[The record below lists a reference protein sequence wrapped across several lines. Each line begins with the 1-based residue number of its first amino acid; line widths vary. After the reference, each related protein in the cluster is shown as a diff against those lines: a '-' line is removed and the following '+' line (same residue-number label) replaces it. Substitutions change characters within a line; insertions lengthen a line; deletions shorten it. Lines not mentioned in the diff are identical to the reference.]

1 VSTARIY
8 ALHAGGAAPR
18 GWERLWDRD
27 RWPHD
32 LLPTADPE
40 SEQRGA
46 LRFDGIEQPWL
57 RAAAKR
63 WTRARLLSGTTFGSM
78 RVYVRDLVIFGDW
91 LATHAPE
98 VSGPAAITR
107 AVLEDYLLWA
117 RCGMKSSATRRRH
130 VSAVRQFLSEQADDG
145 LAGLPRGAVI
155 HVGEI
160 PSVNGRP
167 PRGIEK
173 PVFDQLID
181 PANLALL
188 PTEKQR
194 TIVLLLAHTGLRVSS
209 LVTLARDALEIGSDG
224 HPYLRYRNLK
234 FKRETI
240 MPIAPQLSDQ
250 IRRQQ
255 AYLNDA
261 YGPDGTRYLLPNPP
275 QGERGH
281 QRGHG
286 GERHIATHSIGRLL
300 KAYVRKANI
309 RGSDGKLALEL
320 HPHLFRHHLATSLVN
335 DRVPLPVI
343 QRILDHASIQMTSLY
358 AQVNDETVKRELI
371 GWQQRVNIRGE
382 RIALA
387 PDSPLAQAAWMK
399 DHIARAKQ
407 ALPNGYCGLPLVQTC
422 PHPNAC
428 LSCENFL
435 TDASYR
441 PIHEHQLGE
450 TRRLQ
455 ENAERNGQAR
465 LVELLQRDQ
474 DALSRI
480 LTGLDELEASAL
492 SRPDECVD
500 PVDLVDLAGPPA

>member
-1 VSTARIY
+1 MRSTAVPLRV
-8 ALHAGGAAPR
+8 AGSGCGGLTDGRTTCCPR
-18 GWERLWDRD
+18 
-27 RWPHD
+27 
-32 LLPTADPE
+32 ADPD

-46 LRFDGIEQPWL
+46 LRFDGIAQPWL
-57 RAAAKR
+57 KEAAKR

-78 RVYVRDLVIFGDW
+78 RVYVRDLAIFGDW
-91 LATHAPE
+91 LARNAPE
-98 VSGPAAITR
+98 VGEPAGITR
-107 AVLEDYLLWA
+107 ALLEDYLLWV
-117 RCGMKSSATRRRH
+117 RSGLKSSATRRRH
-130 VSAVRQFLSEQADDG
+130 VSAVRQFLSEQAEDG
-145 LAGLPRGAVI
+145 LAGLSRGAVI

-160 PSVNGRP
+160 PSVTGRP

-173 PVFDQLID
+173 EVFDQLID

-188 PTEKQR
+188 PSEKQR

-209 LVTLARDALEIGSDG
+209 LVTLARDALQIGSDG
-224 HPYLRYRNLK
+224 HPYLRYRNVK

-240 MPIAPQLSDQ
+240 IPIAPQLADQ

-261 YGPDGTRYLLPNPP
+261 YGRDGTRFLLPNPP

-286 GERHIATHSIGRLL
+286 GERHIATTSVGRLL
-300 KAYVRKANI
+300 RAYVRKADI
-309 RGSDGKLALEL
+309 RGSDGKLAERL

-343 QRILDHASIQMTSLY
+343 QRILDHASIQMTSVY
-358 AQVNDETVKRELI
+358 AQVNDETVKRELT

-480 LTGLDELEASAL
+480 LTGLDELEASAAL
-492 SRPDECVD
+492 SSRPGES
-500 PVDLVDLAGPPA
+500 VDLVDLARPAT

>member
-1 VSTARIY
+1 VAE
-8 ALHAGGAAPR
+8 GG
-18 GWERLWDRD
+18 GETVD
-27 RWPHD
+27 
-32 LLPTADPE
+32 T
-40 SEQRGA
+40 
-46 LRFDGIEQPWL
+46 
-57 RAAAKR
+57 RAAFVGHNVRVDAGLR
-63 WTRARLLSGTTFGSM
+63 PRSGH
-78 RVYVRDLVIFGDW
+78 FGDW
-91 LATHAPE
+91 LATLAPE
-98 VSGPAAITR
+98 VSGPSAITR
-107 AVLEDYLLWA
+107 ALLEDYLLWV
-117 RCGMKSSATRRRH
+117 RCALKSSATRRRH

-160 PSVNGRP
+160 PSVTARP

-188 PTEKQR
+188 PSEKQR
-194 TIVLLLAHTGLRVSS
+194 TIVLLLLAHTGLRVSS
-209 LVTLARDALEIGSDG
+209 LVTLARDALEVGSDG

-240 MPIAPQLSDQ
+240 IPIAPQLADQ
-250 IRRQQ
+250 IRRQR
-255 AYLNDA
+255 AYLDEA
-261 YGPDGTRYLLPNPP
+261 YGRDGTRFLLPNPP

-286 GERHIATHSIGRLL
+286 GQRHIATTSVGRLL
-300 KAYVRKANI
+300 RAYVRKADI
-309 RGSDGKLALEL
+309 RRSDGKLAVGL

-343 QRILDHASIQMTSLY
+343 QRILDHASIQMTSVY
-358 AQVNDETVKRELI
+358 AQINDETVKRELT

-382 RIALA
+382 RIALP

-465 LVELLQRDQ
+465 LAELLQRDQ

-480 LTGLDELEASAL
+480 LSGLDELEASAAL
-492 SRPDECVD
+492 SRPDESVD
-500 PVDLVDLAGPPA
+500 AVDLVDLARPAT